1 MKDKIKVGDFVRTK
15 RLHESNGGKFI
26 PEGSICKVFQKY
38 WGIGIRYKGIEITRI
53 PEEDLEK
60 VTMDKGRGM

>member
-1 MKDKIKVGDFVRTK
+1 MKNKIKVGDFVRTK
-15 RLHESNGGKFI
+15 KMYENLAGKFI

-53 PEEDLEK
+53 HEWDLEK
-60 VTMDKGRGM
+60 VEVSENG